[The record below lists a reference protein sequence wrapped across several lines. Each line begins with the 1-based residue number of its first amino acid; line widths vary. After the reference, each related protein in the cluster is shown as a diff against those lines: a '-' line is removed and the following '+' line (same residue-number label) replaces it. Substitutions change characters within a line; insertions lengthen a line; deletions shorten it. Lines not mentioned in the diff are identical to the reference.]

1 MTAYVIG
8 LGRSGIAAA
17 RILKRDGWEVIL
29 SDRSSSPSL
38 QETQQ
43 QLEAEGITVKLN
55 HTAILEST
63 HRPQLI
69 VVSPGVPLGYPFLS
83 SSQRTKHRYNRR
95 TRTSMAA
102 TSNPPPGWALP
113 EPTAK
118 PLQPLY

>member
-17 RILKRDGWEVIL
+17 RVLKRDGWEVIL
-29 SDRSSSPSL
+29 SDRSSSPNL

-55 HTAILEST
+55 HSPRLEST

-69 VVSPGVPLGYPFLS
+69 VVSPGVPWDIPFLVAARK
-83 SSQRTKHRYNRR
+83 Q
-95 TRTSMAA
+95 TSIQ
-102 TSNPPPGWALP
+102 SGN
-113 EPTAK
+113 
-118 PLQPLY
+118 